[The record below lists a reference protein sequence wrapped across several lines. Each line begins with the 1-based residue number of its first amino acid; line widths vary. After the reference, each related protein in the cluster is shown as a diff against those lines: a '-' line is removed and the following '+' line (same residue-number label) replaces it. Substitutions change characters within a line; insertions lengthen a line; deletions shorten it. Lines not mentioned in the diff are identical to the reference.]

1 MIHPLLSRFLRLS
14 ITAALLTSVAKA
26 GNSDP
31 ILRIGRALTPA
42 ESKVELDQ
50 LSNSYSDLAGW
61 EDRRQHIREGILKGA
76 GLSPLPPKTPLRP
89 QFSNQRTYNGYTV
102 QSVAFQSSPGFYVT
116 GSLYLPTDHEGQ
128 LAGFLSPQGHGGRF
142 IASRQ
147 TRCAVMA
154 RAGAAVFQFDM
165 VGYGDSEV
173 AGWSHKQAPE
183 VLRLQTWNSI
193 RAVDFLQ
200 SLPRVDDQRIAITG
214 CSGGGTQS
222 FVLSAIDDRIAVS
235 IPVCQV
241 SSFFFGGCACESGM
255 PIHQSSTHKTNNAEI
270 AALTAPRPQLIIS
283 DGEDWTK
290 RVPEIGF
297 PYIQKVYELYGAQ
310 DRVENAHFENEGHD
324 YGPSKR
330 QAAYPFL
337 AQHLGLDFSALKDAS
352 GNIDESFFTAEDQ
365 PAMLVF
371 GSHNPYP
378 QDAVMPNTALP
389 K

>member
-1 MIHPLLSRFLRLS
+1 
-14 ITAALLTSVAKA
+14 
-26 GNSDP
+26 
-31 ILRIGRALTPA
+31 
-42 ESKVELDQ
+42 
-50 LSNSYSDLAGW
+50 
-61 EDRRQHIREGILKGA
+61 
-76 GLSPLPPKTPLRP
+76 
-89 QFSNQRTYNGYTV
+89 
-102 QSVAFQSSPGFYVT
+102 
-116 GSLYLPTDHEGQ
+116 
-128 LAGFLSPQGHGGRF
+128 
-142 IASRQ
+142 
-147 TRCAVMA
+147 
-154 RAGAAVFQFDM
+154 
-165 VGYGDSEV
+165 
-173 AGWSHKQAPE
+173 
-183 VLRLQTWNSI
+183 
-193 RAVDFLQ
+193 
-200 SLPRVDDQRIAITG
+200 VDDQRIAITG